1 MAGEDSSLPT
11 ADFCGVGNIWQQLTH
26 GAAGKRLA
34 REIHIPEAEV
44 GKLARLGARAY
55 LFEC

>member
-1 MAGEDSSLPT
+1 VAGEDSSLPT

-26 GAAGKRLA
+26 GAAGNA
-34 REIHIPEAEV
+34 WREKSIFPEAEV
-44 GKLARLGARAY
+44 GKLDAIGARAY